1 MGLHLNWTGKM
12 LLGALGVQLAL
23 KAIEAATPRHSTQRD
38 PDETY
43 GLPRPVFDEL
53 SRLAWEGNRSAY
65 MSRLD
70 AIGAPPD
77 VAFRTKL
84 WSLLGGD

>member
-1 MGLHLNWTGKM
+1 MGAYLNWTGKM
-12 LLGALGVQLAL
+12 LVGSAIAAVAA
-23 KAIEAATPRHSTQRD
+23 KAIDAATSQPQRD

-53 SRLAWEGNRSAY
+53 SRLAWEGNRAAY

-70 AIGAPPD
+70 ALGAPSD
-77 VAFRTKL
+77 MSFRTKL
-84 WSLLGGD
+84 WGLIGGS